1 MADSGLSIN
10 ILDENDCRKLK
21 ERPKPQETSARV
33 YPYKSNEPLK
43 MLGKFEAD
51 LTTEDKVTSREVI
64 HVRQGA
70 GGSLLL
76 SWQTSQNLGLISIAS
91 PLASEPKPKVQN
103 LVEEYEDLFCGLGKL
118 KGYYVHLHIDDRV
131 QPSAQPH
138 RRVRKR
144 IEEQLEKDEQKG
156 IIERIDGP
164 TPWVSPVV
172 VAPKPSNLARYGCA

>member
-76 SWQTSQNLGLISIAS
+76 SWQTGFTESRTHFNRQSSCVGTKTES
-91 PLASEPKPKVQN
+91 SESS
-103 LVEEYEDLFCGLGKL
+103 
-118 KGYYVHLHIDDRV
+118 R
-131 QPSAQPH
+131 
-138 RRVRKR
+138 
-144 IEEQLEKDEQKG
+144 G
-156 IIERIDGP
+156 I
-164 TPWVSPVV
+164 
-172 VAPKPSNLARYGCA
+172 